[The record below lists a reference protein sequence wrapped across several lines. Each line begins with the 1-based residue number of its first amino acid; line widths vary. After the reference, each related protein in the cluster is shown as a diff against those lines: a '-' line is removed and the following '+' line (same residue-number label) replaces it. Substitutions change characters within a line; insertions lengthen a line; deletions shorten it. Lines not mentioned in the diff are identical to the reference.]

1 MKDIRFTDKKVDDS
15 WKEQT
20 SKEREAQQA
29 SVRSKSSV
37 SSEAPKTSK
46 TFLNLL
52 SSLGYQAMVH
62 LGEIP
67 HPQTG
72 QPAVDLQGAK
82 EAIDLLAALK
92 EKTQSNLSAEE
103 SQVFE
108 TILPELQLKFSRLA

>member
-1 MKDIRFTDKKVDDS
+1 MKDIRFTDKKIDDS

-29 SVRSKSSV
+29 SARPPAASG
-37 SSEAPKTSK
+37 EPAKTSK
-46 TFLNLL
+46 IFLNLL

-62 LGEIP
+62 LGEIA

-72 QPAVDLQGAK
+72 QPMVDLQSAK

-92 EKTQSNLSAEE
+92 EKTQHNLSPEE

-108 TILPELQLKFSRLA
+108 TVLPELQLKFSRLA